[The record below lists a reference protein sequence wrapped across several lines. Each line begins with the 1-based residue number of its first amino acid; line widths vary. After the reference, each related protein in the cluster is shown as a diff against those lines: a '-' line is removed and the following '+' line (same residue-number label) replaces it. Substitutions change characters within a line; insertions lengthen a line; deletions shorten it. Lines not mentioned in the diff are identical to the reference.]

1 MNIKNLE
8 NNSLNDEL
16 ENLSIGEF
24 LKKKREDSN
33 IEIFKVATFLK
44 VRVNDIKSIENND
57 IDKIAKN
64 IYIIGLIKSYGKF
77 LKINNNIIDKKI
89 CELPIKSNT
98 ENKKHM
104 LLNIGDDNE
113 LSPSLDLAFNSLVAG
128 LLIFVIFV
136 MIFSSIE
143 NNVNL
148 INTDNIISDIVK
160 LKD

>member
-8 NNSLNDEL
+8 NNEVNDEI
-16 ENLSIGEF
+16 ESLSIGEF
-24 LKKKREDSN
+24 FKKKREESN
-33 IEIFKVATFLK
+33 LEISKVATFLK
-44 VRVNDIKSIENND
+44 VRINDIKSLENND

-64 IYIIGLIKSYGKF
+64 IYIVGLIKSYARF

-89 CELPIKSNT
+89 SDLSIRSNT
-98 ENKKHM
+98 ENKKHI

-113 LSPSLDLAFNSLVAG
+113 LSPSLDLVFNSLVAG
-128 LLIFVIFV
+128 LIIFLTFM

-143 NNVNL
+143 NNANL

>member
-8 NNSLNDEL
+8 NNEVNDEI
-16 ENLSIGEF
+16 ESLSIGEF
-24 LKKKREDSN
+24 FKKKREESN
-33 IEIFKVATFLK
+33 LEISKVATFLK
-44 VRVNDIKSIENND
+44 VRINDIKSLENND

-64 IYIIGLIKSYGKF
+64 IYIVGLIKSYARF

-89 CELPIKSNT
+89 SDLSIRSNT
-98 ENKKHM
+98 ENKKHI

-113 LSPSLDLAFNSLVAG
+113 LSPSLDLVFNSMVAG
-128 LLIFVIFV
+128 LIIFLTFM

-143 NNVNL
+143 NNANL

>member
-8 NNSLNDEL
+8 NNEVNDEI
-16 ENLSIGEF
+16 ESLSIGEF
-24 LKKKREDSN
+24 LKNKREESN
-33 IEIFKVATFLK
+33 LEISKVATFLK
-44 VRVNDIKSIENND
+44 VRINDIKLLENND

-64 IYIIGLIKSYGKF
+64 IYIVGLIKSYAKF

-89 CELPIKSNT
+89 SDLSIRSNT

-113 LSPSLDLAFNSLVAG
+113 LSPSLDLVFNSLVAG
-128 LLIFVIFV
+128 LIIFLTFM

-143 NNVNL
+143 NNANL

>member
-8 NNSLNDEL
+8 NNEINDEF

-24 LKKKREDSN
+24 LKKKREESN
-33 IEIFKVATFLK
+33 LEISKVATFLK
-44 VRVNDIKSIENND
+44 VRINDIKLLENND

-64 IYIIGLIKSYGKF
+64 IYIIGLIKSYAKF

-89 CELPIKSNT
+89 SDLSIRSNT

-113 LSPSLDLAFNSLVAG
+113 LSPSLDLVFNSLVAG
-128 LLIFVIFV
+128 LIIFLTFM

-143 NNVNL
+143 NNANL
-148 INTDNIISDIVK
+148 INTNNIISDIVK

>member
-8 NNSLNDEL
+8 NNEINDEF

-24 LKKKREDSN
+24 LKKKREESN
-33 IEIFKVATFLK
+33 LEISKVATFLK
-44 VRVNDIKSIENND
+44 VRINDIKLLENND

-64 IYIIGLIKSYGKF
+64 IYIVGLIKSYAKF
-77 LKINNNIIDKKI
+77 LKINNIIIDKKI
-89 CELPIKSNT
+89 SDLSIRSNT

-113 LSPSLDLAFNSLVAG
+113 LSPSLDLVFNSLVAG
-128 LLIFVIFV
+128 LIIFLTFM

-143 NNVNL
+143 NNANL
-148 INTDNIISDIVK
+148 INTNNIISDIVK